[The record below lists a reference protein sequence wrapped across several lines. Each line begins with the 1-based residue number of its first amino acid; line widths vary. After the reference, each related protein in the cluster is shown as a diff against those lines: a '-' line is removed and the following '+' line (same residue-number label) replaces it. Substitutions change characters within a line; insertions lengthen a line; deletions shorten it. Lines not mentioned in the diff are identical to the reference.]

1 MQASAAPAIECVIRA
16 EPEADGLR
24 IAALARAAISAS
36 GQYRLQVAKQSATG
50 SSSTIQSGAFTLE
63 AGQQRVLTTVVLDRS
78 AIGHYRAELSLQ
90 SDLDQETSSCT
101 SP

>member
-16 EPEADGLR
+16 EPKSFGLR
-24 IAALARAAISAS
+24 IEALARSTVPAG
-36 GQYRLQVAKQSATG
+36 GQYRLRVAKQSASG
-50 SSSTIQSGAFTLE
+50 SSSTIQSGAFMLE
-63 AGQQRVLTTVVLDRS
+63 GGREHVLTTVVLDRS

-90 SDLDQETSSCT
+90 SDQETFSCT